1 MMNYTLEA
9 EAREQHKKDTTAYM
23 NSYNATG
30 GGQYNPPPDM
40 LPGDLFNTHPG
51 HPSVI
56 TERPD
61 IPPHAATYPIY
72 QPRADLIPSNSISG
86 FSRAPLEHV
95 ELEAINYTTQ
105 EHTATASIT
114 QEDAATAQTQP
125 QPQPQLQTNSNTNSN
140 RQKKKT
146 TSAVEDCRMELMKNE
161 SKLRLEREG
170 VLFEYEK
177 QIKKA
182 QLERELLL
190 LQRTRTEMGL
200 EPKPYDYS

>member
-61 IPPHAATYPIY
+61 IP
-72 QPRADLIPSNSISG
+72 QLIQLKNI
-86 FSRAPLEHV
+86 
-95 ELEAINYTTQ
+95 
-105 EHTATASIT
+105 
-114 QEDAATAQTQP
+114 
-125 QPQPQLQTNSNTNSN
+125 QPQLQSLKKMQPQLRRSRSHSHNFKPTATPTATDRRR
-140 RQKKKT
+140 RQ
-146 TSAVEDCRMELMKNE
+146 
-161 SKLRLEREG
+161 
-170 VLFEYEK
+170 
-177 QIKKA
+177 
-182 QLERELLL
+182 LLL
-190 LQRTRTEMGL
+190 LKIAEWSL
-200 EPKPYDYS
+200 

>member
-1 MMNYTLEA
+1 MNIIFSGIRRTQFVSEL
-9 EAREQHKKDTTAYM
+9 
-23 NSYNATG
+23 
-30 GGQYNPPPDM
+30 
-40 LPGDLFNTHPG
+40 
-51 HPSVI
+51 
-56 TERPD
+56 
-61 IPPHAATYPIY
+61 
-72 QPRADLIPSNSISG
+72 SNSISG

-105 EHTATASIT
+105 EHTATASMT
-114 QEDAATAQTQP
+114 QEDAATAQMQP
-125 QPQPQLQTNSNTNSN
+125 QPHLQTNSNTNSN

-161 SKLRLEREG
+161 RKLRLEREG

-182 QLERELLL
+182 KLERELLL